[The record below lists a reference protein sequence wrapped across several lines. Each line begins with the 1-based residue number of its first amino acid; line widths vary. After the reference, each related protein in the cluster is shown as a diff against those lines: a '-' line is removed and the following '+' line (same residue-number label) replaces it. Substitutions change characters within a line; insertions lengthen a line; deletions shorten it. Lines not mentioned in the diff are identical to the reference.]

1 MFAKD
6 YRKLAW
12 SKLKGNWGVIIVT
25 FLIYSLLISILPG
38 AAYLILG
45 GPLAVGLC
53 AVVLSLVRT
62 GSTKIETLF
71 SGLTNGFVS
80 RLLAN
85 LLMSIYIALWSLLL
99 WVPGIIKTYSY
110 AMTFFIMQDN
120 PGIGANEAIT
130 RSRQMMKG
138 HKWQLFCLHFS
149 YIGWI
154 LLSCLTFG
162 ILFLWVIPSMEVAT
176 AEFYESIKGETA
188 AAE

>member
-71 SGLTNGFVS
+71 SGLTDGFVS

-85 LLMSIYIALWSLLL
+85 LLMSIYIALWTLLL

-138 HKWQLFCLHFS
+138 HKWQLFCLHLS

-162 ILFLWVIPSMEVAT
+162 ILLLWVIPSMQVAT
-176 AEFYESIKGETA
+176 AEFYESIKGEA
-188 AAE
+188 APAN